1 MIGLHSPRPRGV
13 AYSTRLQSSDE
24 PAFSLRE
31 ASSNHNRISQPN
43 RWLLASSR
51 LWPEENDVLT
61 NLLYQPPISG
71 TFASVITFF
80 HLAMSAFT

>member
-1 MIGLHSPRPRGV
+1 MSQLVRRGPLKMCTRMTALTSVNGLS
-13 AYSTRLQSSDE
+13 
-24 PAFSLRE
+24 
-31 ASSNHNRISQPN
+31 RITQVPG
-43 RWLLASSR
+43 AD
-51 LWPEENDVLT
+51 PCTTANDVLT